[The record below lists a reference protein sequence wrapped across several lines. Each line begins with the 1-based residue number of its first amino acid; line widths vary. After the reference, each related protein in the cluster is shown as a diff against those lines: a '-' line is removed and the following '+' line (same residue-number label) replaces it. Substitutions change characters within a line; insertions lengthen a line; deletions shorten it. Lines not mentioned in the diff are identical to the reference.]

1 MRKKLLLL
9 SAVAVGLLAA
19 SAAFAHHGTAGY
31 DMAKVVT
38 LSGTVTKVDWT
49 NPHIIVYVDAKD
61 PAGSLQHWSLELSA
75 PLLMQRFGWT
85 KNSMKA
91 GDQLVAETHPAKN
104 GAPVGT
110 SGTATFLL
118 KFVVNGT
125 PLPVVSPTQPPRE

>member
-1 MRKKLLLL
+1 VRKKLLLL
-9 SAVAVGLLAA
+9 STVAVGLLAA

>member
-1 MRKKLLLL
+1 VQKVLLVF
-9 SAVAVGLLAA
+9 AAAAGLLMGSPA
-19 SAAFAHHGTAGY
+19 SAHHGTAGY
-31 DMAKVVT
+31 DMVKVVT
-38 LSGTVTKVDWT
+38 LTGPVTKVDWT
-49 NPHIIVYVDAKD
+49 NPHIVIYMDAKD
-61 PAGSLQHWSLELSA
+61 AQGNLQHWTLELSA

-85 KNSMKA
+85 KDSVKA

-110 SGTATFLL
+110 SGTATFIL